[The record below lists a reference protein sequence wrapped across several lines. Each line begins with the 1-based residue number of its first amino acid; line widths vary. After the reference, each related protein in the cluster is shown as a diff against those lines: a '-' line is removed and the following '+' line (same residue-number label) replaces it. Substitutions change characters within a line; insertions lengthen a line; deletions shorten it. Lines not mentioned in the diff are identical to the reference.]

1 VYEENGIDADGMDYS
16 KTTPLL
22 VEAVKA
28 LKVELDDVRRENNEL
43 RERLA
48 AIEAALSNSNE
59 GNK

>member
-1 VYEENGIDADGMDYS
+1 MDYS